1 MTFSNRMLMRFI
13 ISQKEQ
19 LGVNITSSNSQS
31 QKKRQVA
38 HILFKEKVN
47 SGFLLGH
54 YLLTPNVCFEC
65 RMVDG

>member
-1 MTFSNRMLMRFI
+1 MTFPNRMRFI

-19 LGVNITSSNSQS
+19 LGVNVTSSNSPS
-31 QKKRQVA
+31 QKRGKLL
-38 HILFKEKVN
+38 IFLFKEKVN

-54 YLLTPNVCFEC
+54 YLLTPNVCFEF